1 MMTHWPSP
9 AKLNLFLYI
18 TGQRTDGY
26 HSLQTLFQFL
36 DYGDTIDIALRG
48 DGEIRLLTPVEGVA
62 HEDNLIVRAARLL
75 MKVASENNR
84 LPKGSGA
91 DISIDKRLPMGGGLG
106 GGSSNAATVLVA
118 LNHLW
123 QCGLSIDELAALGLT
138 LGADVPV
145 FVRGHAAFAEGVG
158 EILTPVEPEEK
169 WYLVAHPGV
178 SIPTPVI
185 FNDPDLPRN
194 TPKRSIKT
202 LLKCEFGN
210 DCEVIARK
218 RFREVDAALSWLLE
232 YAPSRLTGTGACVFA
247 EFDTE
252 SRARQVLEQAPE
264 WLKGFVAKG
273 VNLSPL
279 HRALL

>member
-18 TGQRTDGY
+18 TGQRADGY

-75 MKVASENNR
+75 MKVASESNR
-84 LPKGSGA
+84 LPNGSGA
-91 DISIDKRLPMGGGLG
+91 DISNDKRLPMGGGLG

-123 QCGLSIDELAALGLT
+123 QCGLSVDELAALGLT

>member
-18 TGQRTDGY
+18 TGQRADGY
-26 HSLQTLFQFL
+26 HTLQTLFQFL

-62 HEDNLIVRAARLL
+62 YEDNLIVRAARLL

-84 LPKGSGA
+84 LPNGSGA
-91 DISIDKRLPMGGGLG
+91 DISIDKCLPMGGGLG

>member
-18 TGQRTDGY
+18 TGQRADGY
-26 HSLQTLFQFL
+26 HTLQTLFQFL

-75 MKVASENNR
+75 MKVASESNR
-84 LPKGSGA
+84 LPNGSGA

-178 SIPTPVI
+178 SIPTPMI